1 MARGGEGNCS
11 AGGSHSRVMAADE
24 TLIGNQPLDGGRG
37 QVLRQ
42 RTEMEI
48 RVICKVLTIDPH
60 RPSSTALFRNGPFF
74 PAPL

>member
-48 RVICKVLTIDPH
+48 RVICKVLTIDTSP
-60 RPSSTALFRNGPFF
+60 PFLNCSFRNGPFF